1 MDRRSFLSA
10 AALLPLASLPVVAQ
24 QSGAATE
31 TIPVKAGENM
41 NAVIAAAPPGAT
53 IVLGDGLHRAI
64 NIRGLAKAVP
74 VIVRSQNAR
83 NARVPW
89 MKIKARCTNI
99 TFKDLSVWSDTP
111 SGETVLC
118 KVEPSCA
125 NIHFDGL
132 DLRGAPDAANYMA
145 WSRAQWVANR
155 IGGIQNRA
163 HGGNISNCVATAT
176 SFAFAVEN
184 GRLEGCF
191 VRGFSGDAYR
201 GVQSAQIIGNYCR
214 DSFKIDKNHDD
225 MFQSFNLTGTPFDG
239 MNIENNVFVSWTG
252 SLQHPLQGSRTQGVG
267 MFDGFFDNLVIRNNV
282 VVTDHFHGLTVAG
295 CTNALFEGNI
305 ALNVLGAAMV
315 HRTHPWLKV
324 APHKNGQPS
333 RNIIVRN
340 NITVALALHPRNIN
354 ATYQNNLTVT
364 DPAAVQSI
372 LDTLELE
379 R

>member
-1 MDRRSFLSA
+1 
-10 AALLPLASLPVVAQ
+10 
-24 QSGAATE
+24 
-31 TIPVKAGENM
+31 
-41 NAVIAAAPPGAT
+41 
-53 IVLGDGLHRAI
+53 
-64 NIRGLAKAVP
+64 
-74 VIVRSQNAR
+74 
-83 NARVPW
+83 
-89 MKIKARCTNI
+89 
-99 TFKDLSVWSDTP
+99 
-111 SGETVLC
+111 
-118 KVEPSCA
+118 
-125 NIHFDGL
+125 
-132 DLRGAPDAANYMA
+132 
-145 WSRAQWVANR
+145 
-155 IGGIQNRA
+155 
-163 HGGNISNCVATAT
+163 
-176 SFAFAVEN
+176 
-184 GRLEGCF
+184 
-191 VRGFSGDAYR
+191 
-201 GVQSAQIIGNYCR
+201 
-214 DSFKIDKNHDD
+214 

-282 VVTDHFHGLTVAG
+282 VVTDHFHGITVAG

-305 ALNVLGAAMV
+305 VLNVLGAAMV